1 MGQKKSWSTKLIKEF
16 LDIESWIELLVK
28 MDEVVKPKGKNGRP
42 KGSKS
47 KKKIMKLTT
56 NKESPM
62 TLSKCFKS
70 SDF

>member
-1 MGQKKSWSTKLIKEF
+1 
-16 LDIESWIELLVK
+16 